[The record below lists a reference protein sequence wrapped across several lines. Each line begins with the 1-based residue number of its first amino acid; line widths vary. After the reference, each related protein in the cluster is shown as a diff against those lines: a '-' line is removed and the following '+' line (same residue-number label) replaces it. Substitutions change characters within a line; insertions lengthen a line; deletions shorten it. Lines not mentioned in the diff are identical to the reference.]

1 LFDVSLSVT
10 GSLVAAS
17 FFSCAL
23 SLGIIITPM
32 TQQNISIPSIDKIE
46 KLIDKGK
53 TGKIQRLLAAVHPA
67 DIADIL
73 DQLPSDKAVVVFD
86 LLPVEIASEVLDET
100 GSLVRQ
106 EVLEKVDDEKLAD
119 MLDELPMDDA
129 AEFLEDLPDDVSDRL
144 IELMEPADRAEVEEL
159 LSYKDDSAGRLM
171 TRDVAVLRRF
181 WTVDETLTYLRS
193 LQSTESLYYLY
204 VVDEEDRLAGV
215 VPLRILIHSPA
226 HATIGSIMTEGI
238 VAVSV
243 TADQEELAEMVAR
256 YDFISIPVV
265 DPNGRFLGV
274 VTVDDVLD
282 IFEEEATEDIQRLG
296 GSEPLDQPY
305 FAVSTLNIVRKRM
318 GWLFLL
324 FIASTL
330 TGTVINSFQNE
341 LETVIVLS
349 LFIPLIIGTGGN
361 AGSQT
366 VATIIRAITLDEVRL
381 SNVFQAVRKE
391 VSVGLLLGFVMM
403 GIGIVRAV
411 TWHIDLN
418 IAFVVGLTL
427 AAVVLWANTVATI
440 VPILADRFKIDP
452 TVISGPMI
460 TTVVDATGLLIYFS
474 LAKLILGL

>member
-1 LFDVSLSVT
+1 
-10 GSLVAAS
+10 
-17 FFSCAL
+17 
-23 SLGIIITPM
+23 M
-32 TQQNISIPSIDKIE
+32 TQQNVSIPSIDKIE

-53 TGKIQRLLAAVHPA
+53 AGKIQRLLANVHPA

-73 DQLPSDKAVVVFD
+73 DQLPSDKAVAVFD

-129 AEFLEDLPDDVSDRL
+129 AEFLEDLPDEVSDRL

-193 LQSTESLYYLY
+193 LQDTESLHYLY
-204 VVDEEDRLAGV
+204 VVDREDHLTGV
-215 VPLRILIHSPA
+215 VPLRILIQSPPDV
-226 HATIGSIMTEGI
+226 TIESIMTEGI
-238 VAVSV
+238 VAVQV

-256 YDFISIPVV
+256 YDFVSIPVV
-265 DPNGRFLGV
+265 DANGRFLGV

-282 IFEEEATEDIQRLG
+282 VFEEEATEDIQRLG

-305 FAVSTLNIVRKRM
+305 FAVSTINIVRKRM

-330 TGTVINSFQNE
+330 TGTVINSFKEE

-366 VATIIRAITLDEVRL
+366 VATIIRAITLDQVRL

-391 VSVGLLLGFVMM
+391 VSVGLLLGFTMM
-403 GIGIVRAV
+403 GIGVVRAV
-411 TWHIDLN
+411 TWHTGLD

-427 AAVVLWANTVATI
+427 AAVVLWANTVATV

-460 TTVVDATGLLIYFS
+460 TTIVDATGLLIYFT
-474 LAKLILGL
+474 LAKIILGL

>member
-1 LFDVSLSVT
+1 
-10 GSLVAAS
+10 
-17 FFSCAL
+17 
-23 SLGIIITPM
+23 M
-32 TQQNISIPSIDKIE
+32 
-46 KLIDKGK
+46 
-53 TGKIQRLLAAVHPA
+53 
-67 DIADIL
+67 
-73 DQLPSDKAVVVFD
+73 
-86 LLPVEIASEVLDET
+86 
-100 GSLVRQ
+100 
-106 EVLEKVDDEKLAD
+106 
-119 MLDELPMDDA
+119 
-129 AEFLEDLPDDVSDRL
+129 
-144 IELMEPADRAEVEEL
+144 
-159 LSYKDDSAGRLM
+159 
-171 TRDVAVLRRF
+171 
-181 WTVDETLTYLRS
+181 
-193 LQSTESLYYLY
+193 
-204 VVDEEDRLAGV
+204 
-215 VPLRILIHSPA
+215 
-226 HATIGSIMTEGI
+226 
-238 VAVSV
+238 
-243 TADQEELAEMVAR
+243 
-256 YDFISIPVV
+256 
-265 DPNGRFLGV
+265 
-274 VTVDDVLD
+274 
-282 IFEEEATEDIQRLG
+282 
-296 GSEPLDQPY
+296 DQPY